1 MFFQEKCQIFLNTS
15 NNHLFVVSAF
25 ISQEKPIQPNIYVSF
40 IFVGWWSGSSKKTAV
55 LQLNTYLNNVPI

>member
-40 IFVGWWSGSSKKTAV
+40 IFVG
-55 LQLNTYLNNVPI
+55 